1 MPFELFLAFRYLRSR
16 RKRRLARVTAL
27 VAILGIAVGVGA
39 LIVALALAN
48 GFRDEMREKILGGT
62 AHINVM
68 RSDGRP
74 LNDHRELASR
84 IASLPGVTRATG
96 TTYDGA
102 VIIGPQSAAYA
113 VLRAVDT
120 KSSQALN
127 DLKRS
132 LIEGAVDPLGI
143 ELSEDGGKRDSA
155 SPVNFPVVLG
165 EELARHTGLHLGDVA
180 EIVSASGNLNSEKLM
195 AGQVRPSTRRVRVIG
210 ITRSGLFEYD
220 STWIYLSLD
229 DASEI
234 SGTSHGASVISVQ
247 IADIYDA
254 GRVAANIKSTLGNE
268 YKTVDWQEANRPL
281 FAALALERRM
291 GLFVIVLIILI
302 AALNITSTL
311 ILVVV
316 ERARDIGILG
326 AMGASSKSIMGIF
339 MIEGAIIGALGGLMG
354 IVLGIIVCVIGNRY
368 RLVSLPAD
376 VYSISN
382 VPFHAQPR
390 DVLIAALVAFFLS
403 FLATIYPARAAAR
416 VRPVAML
423 RDSE

>member
-27 VAILGIAVGVGA
+27 VAIVGIGVGVGA

-84 IASLPGVTRATG
+84 IASLPGVTGATG

-102 VIIGPQSAAYA
+102 VIIGPQSASYA

-120 KSSQALN
+120 KSQALN

-132 LIEGAVDPLGI
+132 LIEGAVDPLAVDLP
-143 ELSEDGGKRDSA
+143 ELGGKRDGA
-155 SPVNFPVVLG
+155 SQLNLPVVLG

-180 EIVSASGNLNSEKLM
+180 EVISASGNLNSEKLT
-195 AGQVRPSTRRVRVIG
+195 AGQVRPNTKRVRVIG

-220 STWIYLSLD
+220 STWIYLSLEH
-229 DASEI
+229 ASEI
-234 SGTSHGASVISVQ
+234 SGTSQGASVISVQ

-254 GRVAANIKSTLGNE
+254 GRVAGNIRSTLGNE
-268 YKTVDWQEANRPL
+268 YKTIDWQEANRPL

-339 MIEGAIIGALGGLMG
+339 MIEGAIIGALGGLIG
-354 IVLGIIVCVIGNRY
+354 IVLGIVVCVIGNRY

-390 DVLIAALVAFFLS
+390 DVLLAALVAFLLS

-423 RDSE
+423 RDSQ

>member
-27 VAILGIAVGVGA
+27 VAIVGIAVGVGA

-68 RSDGRP
+68 RSDGRS
-74 LNDHRELASR
+74 LDDYRDIATR
-84 IASLPGVTRATG
+84 IATLPGVIGATG

-102 VIIGPQSAAYA
+102 VIIGPQAAAYA

-132 LIEGAVDPLGI
+132 LIDGAVDPLVI
-143 ELSEDGGKRDSA
+143 ELPEPGGKRENPS
-155 SPVNFPVVLG
+155 VNFPVVLG
-165 EELARHTGLHLGDVA
+165 EELARRTGLRLGDVA
-180 EIVSASGNLNSEKLM
+180 EIISASGNLNSEKLT
-195 AGQVRPSTRRVRVIG
+195 AGQVRSNTRRVRVIG

-220 STWIYLSLD
+220 STWIYLSLN

-234 SGTSHGASVISVQ
+234 SGTSQGASVISVQ

-254 GRVAANIKSTLGNE
+254 GRVAENIKSTLGNE

-291 GLFVIVLIILI
+291 GLFVIALIILI

-326 AMGASSKSIMGIF
+326 AMGATSKSIMGIF
-339 MIEGAIIGALGGLMG
+339 MIEGAIIGALGGLTG

-390 DVLIAALVAFFLS
+390 DVLLAALVAFLLS

-423 RDSE
+423 RDSQ